1 MSGSVGGVVIVGGN
15 GKIDI
20 DNTLETRLN
29 LLKDSALP
37 AMRKALFGANP
48 NRKFFD

>member
-1 MSGSVGGVVIVGGN
+1 MAIIGGA

-20 DNTLETRLN
+20 DNTFDTRLE

-37 AMRKALFGANP
+37 AMRKTLFGANP
-48 NRKFFD
+48 NRKYFD